1 MICPN
6 CNKEMQDKSHSVEI
20 TFFTGDEPDYYPT
33 EWIEEYYCQDCKI
46 KYEKGNWKVP
56 NKYPRATD
64 KQIKCVAFINRQ
76 LGTDYEA
83 VLKTSTWKFINDH
96 IAKAKEIRDND
107 FSEWCEDNAHW
118 LPEYF

>member
-1 MICPN
+1 
-6 CNKEMQDKSHSVEI
+6 MQNKSHREEI

-33 EWIEEYYCQDCKI
+33 EWIEEYYCKDCKI
-46 KYEKGNWKVP
+46 KYKKGNWEIP
-56 NKYPRATD
+56 NKYPPATY
-64 KQIKCVAFINRQ
+64 KQIKCVNFINRQ
-76 LGTDYEA
+76 LGTDFEP

-96 IAKAKEIRDND
+96 IAEAKEVQDNS